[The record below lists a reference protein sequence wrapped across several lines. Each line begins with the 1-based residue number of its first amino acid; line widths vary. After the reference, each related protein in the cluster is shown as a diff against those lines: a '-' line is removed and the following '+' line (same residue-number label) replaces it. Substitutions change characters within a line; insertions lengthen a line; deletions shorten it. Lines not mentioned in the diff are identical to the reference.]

1 LVLVVT
7 AQWLWGEQMK
17 KFSVYKISL
26 TGLFSALATIAFVIE
41 NLFPPLLM
49 PGARIGVSNI
59 FILLATVTLG
69 ATSGFITLTIKI
81 LLGSLF
87 AGNVSSALYSL
98 PAGLISLT
106 LECLLLF
113 KIKNVSLPAIS
124 VAGAVINTTVQ
135 NTVFCLITK
144 VPEFFFYLPYLAL
157 VGVISGLTV
166 GFTVYL
172 IIKKIPNKI
181 WGKI

>member
-1 LVLVVT
+1 
-7 AQWLWGEQMK
+7 MK
-17 KFSVYKISL
+17 KLSVYRISL
-26 TGLFSALATIAFVIE
+26 TGLFSALATIAFVLE

-59 FILLATVTLG
+59 FILLATITLG
-69 ATSGFITLTIKI
+69 AFEGFITLTVKI

-87 AGNVSSALYSL
+87 SGNVSSALYSL

-106 LECLLLF
+106 LECILLF
-113 KIKNVSLPAIS
+113 KIKNVSILAIS

-135 NTVFCLITK
+135 NTVFCLITQT
-144 VPEFFFYLPYLAL
+144 PEFFFYLPYLAII
-157 VGVISGLTV
+157 GVFSGLTV

-172 IIKKIPNKI
+172 AIKKLPSNLFGNKY
-181 WGKI
+181 KN